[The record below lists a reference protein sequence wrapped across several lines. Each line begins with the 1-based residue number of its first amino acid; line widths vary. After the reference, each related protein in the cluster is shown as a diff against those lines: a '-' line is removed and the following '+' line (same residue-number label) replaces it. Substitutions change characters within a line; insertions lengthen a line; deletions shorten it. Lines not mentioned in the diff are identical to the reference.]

1 MPEKKNSN
9 DLAGAGDRYRLL
21 IESITDYAIYMLTP
35 DGLVSSWNPGA
46 KRFKG
51 YDEAEVLGRHFSVF
65 YPPEDVEAGRPEA
78 ALRTAAQKGRF
89 EGEGWRLKKD
99 GSRFWCHVVIDPI
112 LSPSGEIIG
121 FAKNTR
127 DLTERRRA
135 ETELL
140 ESERQFRLL
149 VQSVTDYAIYMLDA
163 SGIITNWNSGAER
176 IKGYTPEEVIGKHYS
191 LFFTETDREKRE
203 PERGLATALREGRF
217 ETQAWRVRKDGKLIW
232 ASVVVDPIRDADG
245 SLIGFA
251 KVTRD
256 ITKSRETQMALEQAR
271 EALFQSQK
279 MESLGQLTGGVA
291 HDFNNLLMVIQGT
304 LQLVLKRVSDPKAS
318 SLLQNAL
325 QAAQRGATMTHRML
339 AFARRQELRVEPV
352 DVPNL
357 VRNMAGLL
365 QRSLGA
371 RISIE
376 TQFPLLLT
384 AAIADPNQLEMA
396 VLNLVVNARDAMP
409 SGGVI
414 TIAAVEREI
423 SDAEDGLKPG
433 RYVCLLIT
441 DTGTGMDSATLQR
454 AKEPFFTT
462 KGAGKGT
469 GLGLSMVHGLA
480 EQSGGCLH
488 LKSEP
493 GRGTT
498 AELWLPAVD
507 APATGN
513 PDGAAPSLQGME
525 LKDRSVLVVDDDP
538 LVLLSTTAML
548 EDLGAAVSQASSAEE
563 AVAALKT
570 MTVDLVITDQVM
582 PGMTGTQLAEQL
594 RATHPR
600 LPVILASGFA
610 DKAAEELGFR
620 LPRLYKPF
628 DQETLASV
636 ALKALFLPA
645 T

>member
-1 MPEKKNSN
+1 
-9 DLAGAGDRYRLL
+9 
-21 IESITDYAIYMLTP
+21 MLTP

-121 FAKNTR
+121 FAKITR

-191 LFFTETDREKRE
+191 LFFTETDREKGE

-232 ASVVVDPIRDADG
+232 ASVVVDPIRDVDG

-357 VRNMAGLL
+357 VRNMAW
-365 QRSLGA
+365 
-371 RISIE
+371 
-376 TQFPLLLT
+376 T
-384 AAIADPNQLEMA
+384 
-396 VLNLVVNARDAMP
+396 
-409 SGGVI
+409 
-414 TIAAVEREI
+414 
-423 SDAEDGLKPG
+423 
-433 RYVCLLIT
+433 
-441 DTGTGMDSATLQR
+441 
-454 AKEPFFTT
+454 
-462 KGAGKGT
+462 
-469 GLGLSMVHGLA
+469 
-480 EQSGGCLH
+480 
-488 LKSEP
+488 
-493 GRGTT
+493 
-498 AELWLPAVD
+498 
-507 APATGN
+507 APAFSGSQNKHRNPIPAFANSGN
-513 PDGAAPSLQGME
+513 
-525 LKDRSVLVVDDDP
+525 R
-538 LVLLSTTAML
+538 
-548 EDLGAAVSQASSAEE
+548 
-563 AVAALKT
+563 
-570 MTVDLVITDQVM
+570 
-582 PGMTGTQLAEQL
+582 
-594 RATHPR
+594 
-600 LPVILASGFA
+600 
-610 DKAAEELGFR
+610 
-620 LPRLYKPF
+620 
-628 DQETLASV
+628 
-636 ALKALFLPA
+636 
-645 T
+645 